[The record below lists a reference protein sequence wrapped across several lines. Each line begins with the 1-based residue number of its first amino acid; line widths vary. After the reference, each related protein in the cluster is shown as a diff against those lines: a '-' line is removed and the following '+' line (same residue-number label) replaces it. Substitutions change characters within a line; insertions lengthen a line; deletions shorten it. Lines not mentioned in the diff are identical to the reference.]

1 MIISTIV
8 DDNMAFVETDY
19 GYKVMIIST
28 IVDLQSV
35 SHGRCV
41 AIKS

>member
-1 MIISTIV
+1 MSQDSFGLV
-8 DDNMAFVETDY
+8 D

-28 IVDLQSV
+28 IVDGYHRVERHLK
-35 SHGRCV
+35 